1 MLLRYLD
8 HAHHFPRWEM
18 TDSEILAGIDGL
30 FLAQK
35 IAAWTNNS
43 MRLRLSQ
50 VLDMYY
56 SNRGLP
62 FLSIENLEP
71 DQTTPAMQPTA
82 SGRTKSTQSF
92 TSDASI
98 TNTFGI
104 GSSNTFRSVFETPK
118 MHGPND
124 PDRISA
130 QDEITSA
137 CSRRKILDSIDRMKL
152 KDETYFLS
160 QVLQFSTSSV
170 AIPDRVL
177 RMNCNTAVDKFFSYS
192 SKSST
197 AGFQFNS
204 IQKQNCTISIPF
216 WQINY

>member
-1 MLLRYLD
+1 MSLRYLD

-18 TDSEILAGIDGL
+18 TDSEILAGLDGL

-62 FLSIENLEP
+62 FLSIENLEI

-82 SGRTKSTQSF
+82 SGGTKPTQSF
-92 TSDASI
+92 TS
-98 TNTFGI
+98 TNIFET
-104 GSSNTFRSVFETPK
+104 GSSSTFRSVFETPK
-118 MHGPND
+118 MHGPDD
-124 PDRISA
+124 PVQFSA

-137 CSRRKILDSIDRMKL
+137 CSRRKILESIDRIKL
-152 KDETYFLS
+152 RDETYFLS

-177 RMNCNTAVDKFFSYS
+177 RMNCNTAVDKFFSYT
-192 SKSST
+192 SKSSI
-197 AGFQFNS
+197 AGFQFDVFKNRIVQYQYYS
-204 IQKQNCTISIPF
+204 GR
-216 WQINY
+216 